1 MERQALR
8 NMVIATLRSVAP
20 EIVDSDL
27 ASDRPLRQQVDLDS
41 MDWLNFLVA
50 LHAQLQVDIPEQDYA
65 RLRTLDNLLD
75 YLGTKLQD
83 GAQGNASY

>member
-41 MDWLNFLVA
+41 MDWLHFLIGLHQA
-50 LHAQLQVDIPEQDYA
+50 LQIDIPESDYG
-65 RLRTLDNLLD
+65 RLHTLDDLLD
-75 YLGTKLQD
+75 YLTLKLQ
-83 GAQGNASY
+83 GRTAG